1 MKNKLIILTC
11 IIFFIGIFFVFDI
24 EGFEDLNNYM
34 SIKNV
39 KIINNK
45 EFENI
50 KNNRSESE
58 YDLLDIKYKNNEVA
72 YDSDKN
78 IYYISKF

>member
-72 YDSDKN
+72 YDSDK
-78 IYYISKF
+78 

>member
-34 SIKNV
+34 SIKNL

-45 EFENI
+45 EF
-50 KNNRSESE
+50 
-58 YDLLDIKYKNNEVA
+58 
-72 YDSDKN
+72 
-78 IYYISKF
+78 